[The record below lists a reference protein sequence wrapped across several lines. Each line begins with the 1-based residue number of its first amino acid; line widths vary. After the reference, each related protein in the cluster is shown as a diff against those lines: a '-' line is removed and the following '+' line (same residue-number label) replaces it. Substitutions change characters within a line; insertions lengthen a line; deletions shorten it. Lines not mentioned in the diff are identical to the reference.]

1 MQASGWADRRY
12 ERVEPMKTLLKAG
25 MASSV
30 LALALTVTAS
40 DAFAADL
47 GGSIKDPYVAAPS
60 YAAPA
65 AGPCYFRGDVGY
77 SISQDP
83 SVKWPV
89 NNGVWTDNGSGD
101 GVVTDDELSTVFVGD
116 SVSNVS
122 LENTWL
128 AEGGIGCGSGS
139 RGFRSEIMLGYRG
152 DRKLDGEPN
161 IYNPGPQPG
170 DPDGTIPDPI
180 DDPLHT
186 SIQTYTLMLNVY
198 HDFGNFNRFVPYVGA
213 GIGMAVHDVDEV
225 YFTGNPALTNRI
237 EGNRDVSFAWS
248 VMAGVG
254 YQISDRAIL
263 DVGYRYI
270 DMGSVTSGRVDSA
283 GFVNPAVQID
293 DIAAHEIKVGLRYH
307 FGGSEAGYAPFK

>member
-1 MQASGWADRRY
+1 
-12 ERVEPMKTLLKAG
+12 MKTLQKAG
-25 MASSV
+25 VASSV
-30 LALALTVTAS
+30 LALALTVTVT

-47 GGSIKDPYVAAPS
+47 GGSIKDPYVAAPAYMAS
-60 YAAPA
+60 A

-83 SVKWPV
+83 TVKWPV
-89 NNGVWTDNGSGD
+89 NNGEFTGDTGD
-101 GVVTDDELSTVFVGD
+101 GAGGGPDGIINEDEIAYNFVTDRVT
-116 SVSNVS
+116 NVS
-122 LENTWL
+122 MENTWL

-152 DRKLDGEPN
+152 DRKIDGEPG
-161 IYNPGPQPG
+161 IYDPGPEPG
-170 DPDGTIPDPI
+170 TLVPGYVPEDY

-225 YFTGNPALTNRI
+225 YFTGNPNLTNRI

-270 DMGSVTSGRVDSA
+270 DMGSVKSGRVDSA
-283 GFVNPAVQID
+283 GFVNPAVDID

-307 FGGSEAGYAPFK
+307 FGGSDAGYAPFK

>member
-1 MQASGWADRRY
+1 
-12 ERVEPMKTLLKAG
+12 MKTLLKAG
-25 MASSV
+25 VASSV

-47 GGSIKDPYVAAPS
+47 GSIKDGYSAAPA
-60 YAAPA
+60 YMAPA

-89 NNGVWTDNGSGD
+89 NNGVWDAVNGDNIVDEGEIISTFITDRVSG
-101 GVVTDDELSTVFVGD
+101 V
-116 SVSNVS
+116 NM
-122 LENTWL
+122 ENTWL

-152 DRKLDGEPN
+152 DRKIDGEPG
-161 IYNPGPQPG
+161 IYDPGPVPG
-170 DPDGTIPDPI
+170 TPVPGYVPEDY

-307 FGGSEAGYAPFK
+307 FGGSDAGYAPFK

>member
-1 MQASGWADRRY
+1 
-12 ERVEPMKTLLKAG
+12 MKTLLKAG

-47 GGSIKDPYVAAPS
+47 GGSIKDGYSAAPS

-89 NNGVWTDNGSGD
+89 NNITREFLDQGSHDDYYAGVPGAAPLNETTTFAGDN
-101 GVVTDDELSTVFVGD
+101 VT
-116 SVSNVS
+116 NVS
-122 LENTWL
+122 MENTWL

-152 DRKLDGEPN
+152 DRKLDGMPN
-161 IYNPGPQPG
+161 DFSITDVITGVPEAPN
-170 DPDGTIPDPI
+170 DIE
-180 DDPLHT
+180 DPLHT
-186 SIQTYTLMLNVY
+186 NIQTYTLMLNVY

-225 YFTGNPALTNRI
+225 YFTGNEFLTNRI

-270 DMGSVTSGRVDSA
+270 DMGSVTSGRVDNA

-307 FGGSEAGYAPFK
+307 FGGSDAGYAPFK

>member
-1 MQASGWADRRY
+1 
-12 ERVEPMKTLLKAG
+12 MKTLLKAG
-25 MASSV
+25 LASSV
-30 LALALTVTAS
+30 LALALTVTAP

-47 GGSIKDPYVAAPS
+47 GGSIKDGYSAAPAYVA
-60 YAAPA
+60 A

-89 NNGVWTDNGSGD
+89 NNGTFDYNDANADGFADGDTNTNGIVDADEIVSSF
-101 GVVTDDELSTVFVGD
+101 VTDR
-116 SVSNVS
+116 VSNVS
-122 LENTWL
+122 MENTWL

-152 DRKLDGEPN
+152 DRKLDGEPG
-161 IYNPGPQPG
+161 IYDPGPTPG
-170 DPDGTIPDPI
+170 DPTGVVPPPAPI

-307 FGGSEAGYAPFK
+307 FGGSDAGYAPFK

>member
-1 MQASGWADRRY
+1 
-12 ERVEPMKTLLKAG
+12 MKTILKAG
-25 MASSV
+25 VASSV
-30 LALALTVTAS
+30 LALALTVTTS

-47 GGSIKDPYVAAPS
+47 GGSIKDGYAAAPA
-60 YAAPA
+60 YAAA

-77 SISQDP
+77 SVSQDP

-89 NNGVWTDNGSGD
+89 NNGVFTDNGNGD
-101 GVVTDDELSTVFVGD
+101 AIVTPDEITSTFVTDE
-116 SVSNVS
+116 VSNVS

-128 AEGGIGCGSGS
+128 AEGGLGCGSGS

-152 DRKLDGEPN
+152 DRKLDGEPG
-161 IYNPGPQPG
+161 IYDPGPPVNGPEPVGPG
-170 DPDGTIPDPI
+170 VPL

-186 SIQTYTLMLNVY
+186 SIQSYTLMLNVY

-254 YQISDRAIL
+254 YQISDRAVL

-270 DMGSVTSGRVDSA
+270 DMGSVKSGRVDSA
-283 GFVNPAVQID
+283 GFVNPAVDID

-307 FGGSEAGYAPFK
+307 FGGSDAGYAPFK

>member
-1 MQASGWADRRY
+1 
-12 ERVEPMKTLLKAG
+12 MKTLSKAG
-25 MASSV
+25 VASSV
-30 LALALTVTAS
+30 LALALTVTTTDS
-40 DAFAADL
+40 FAADL
-47 GGSIKDPYVAAPS
+47 GGSIKDPYVAAPAYMAS
-60 YAAPA
+60 A

-77 SISQDP
+77 SVSQDP
-83 SVKWPV
+83 TVRWPV
-89 NNGVWTDNGSGD
+89 NNTVWTDDGSGD
-101 GVVTDDELSTVFVGD
+101 GVVTAGELSSVFVTD
-116 SVSNVS
+116 TVTNVS

-128 AEGGIGCGSGS
+128 AEGGLGCGSGS

-152 DRKLDGEPN
+152 DRKLDGEPG
-161 IYNPGPQPG
+161 IYDPGPAIG
-170 DPDGTIPDPI
+170 DPDPAGPGVPL

-186 SIQTYTLMLNVY
+186 SIQSYTLMLNVY

-225 YFTGNPALTNRI
+225 YFTENPALTNRI

-270 DMGSVTSGRVDSA
+270 DMGSVKSGRVDTA
-283 GFVNPAVQID
+283 GFVNPAVDID

-307 FGGSEAGYAPFK
+307 FGGSDAGYAPFK

>member
-1 MQASGWADRRY
+1 
-12 ERVEPMKTLLKAG
+12 MKTLLKAG
-25 MASSV
+25 VASSV

-47 GGSIKDPYVAAPS
+47 GGSIKDNYAPAPAYVA
-60 YAAPA
+60 A

-77 SISQDP
+77 SVSQDP
-83 SVKWPV
+83 SVTWPV
-89 NNGVWTDNGSGD
+89 NNGTFDYNDGDLDGFADGDTNFNGIVDYDEIVSSF
-101 GVVTDDELSTVFVGD
+101 VTDRVT
-116 SVSNVS
+116 NVS
-122 LENTWL
+122 MENTWL
-128 AEGGIGCGSGS
+128 AEAGIGCGSGS

-152 DRKLDGEPN
+152 DRKIDGEPGV
-161 IYNPGPQPG
+161 YDPGPTPG
-170 DPDGTIPDPI
+170 DPTGVVPPPNPY

-198 HDFGNFNRFVPYVGA
+198 HDFGNFNRFVPYLGA
-213 GIGMAVHDVDEV
+213 GIGLAVHDVDEV

-254 YQISDRAIL
+254 YQISDRTIL

-270 DMGSVTSGRVDSA
+270 DMGSVKSGRVDSA
-283 GFVNPAVQID
+283 GFVNPAVDID

-307 FGGSEAGYAPFK
+307 FGGSDAGYAPFK

>member
-1 MQASGWADRRY
+1 
-12 ERVEPMKTLLKAG
+12 MKTLLKAG
-25 MASSV
+25 VASSV

-47 GGSIKDPYVAAPS
+47 GSIKDGYSAAPAYVAS
-60 YAAPA
+60 A

-89 NNGVWTDNGSGD
+89 NNGVWDDVNGDQIVDEGEIISTFITDRVSG
-101 GVVTDDELSTVFVGD
+101 V
-116 SVSNVS
+116 NM
-122 LENTWL
+122 ENTWL

-152 DRKLDGEPN
+152 DRKIDGEPG
-161 IYNPGPQPG
+161 IYDPGPPIGTDYNVDPPYPG
-170 DPDGTIPDPI
+170 NPI

-225 YFTGNPALTNRI
+225 YFTGNPNLTNRI

-307 FGGSEAGYAPFK
+307 FGGSDAGYAPFK

>member
-1 MQASGWADRRY
+1 
-12 ERVEPMKTLLKAG
+12 MKTLLKAG
-25 MASSV
+25 VASSV

-47 GGSIKDPYVAAPS
+47 GSIKDGYSAAPA
-60 YAAPA
+60 YMAPA

-83 SVKWPV
+83 SVTWPV
-89 NNGVWTDNGSGD
+89 NNGVWDDVNGDNIVDD
-101 GVVTDDELSTVFVGD
+101 GEIISTFVTDQVT
-116 SVSNVS
+116 SVNM
-122 LENTWL
+122 ENTWL

-152 DRKLDGEPN
+152 DRKLDGEPG
-161 IYNPGPQPG
+161 IYDPGPPIDTDYNVEPPYPG
-170 DPDGTIPDPI
+170 API

-225 YFTGNPALTNRI
+225 YFTGNPNLVNRI

-248 VMAGVG
+248 VMAGAG

-293 DIAAHEIKVGLRYH
+293 DIDAHELKVGLRYH
-307 FGGSEAGYAPFK
+307 FGGSDAGYAPFK